1 MSNFHIHP
9 PRAPLPRHFTK
20 PSFWKIHEIRISF
33 LTIPFLIFC
42 FNRKIILYISW
53 NPKQNVYFANSLTG
67 VPTPVLQHIVHI
79 RIRGKGYTTLYQ
91 ICYGLNSL
99 SHLLQSLNICTVL
112 HFLLSPFFLAPPFTF
127 HCLYYL
133 LTPFF
138 ALPPFTLFW
147 IRLPFTFLCTI
158 YFLLS
163 PYFVLPFSTFL
174 CTSSFYISLNFLLLP
189 YIVLPPLTFLC
200 TFSFHLFF
208 LLSAFQW
215 AKKKDGTLRPEC
227 NLAFIVKLVP
237 LKVCLRV
244 YIVFSLVSIN
254 TVSCPGPKGWKQ
266 HALFSVPAIIVLY
279 HIVQYMWQQY
289 LLIT

>member
-127 HCLYYL
+127 LCLYYL
-133 LTPFF
+133 LSPFF
-138 ALPPFTLFW
+138 ALPPFTLFC
-147 IRLPFTFLCTI
+147 IRLPFTFLCTV

-200 TFSFHLFF
+200 ASSFHLTLYFSFPPVFVLPSFTFLCTSSFNLSLCF
-208 LLSAFQW
+208 LLSPFFVLSPF
-215 AKKKDGTLRPEC
+215 T
-227 NLAFIVKLVP
+227 
-237 LKVCLRV
+237 
-244 YIVFSLVSIN
+244 FSSSSL
-254 TVSCPGPKGWKQ
+254 
-266 HALFSVPAIIVLY
+266 HFSEQRRKMVLY
-279 HIVQYMWQQY
+279 VQNAI
-289 LLIT
+289 LPLS

>member
-127 HCLYYL
+127 LCLYYL
-133 LTPFF
+133 LSPFF
-138 ALPPFTLFW
+138 AYVFPSPFFVQYTSSFHLTLYFLFPPFFVLPPFT
-147 IRLPFTFLCTI
+147 FLW
-158 YFLLS
+158 
-163 PYFVLPFSTFL
+163 
-174 CTSSFYISLNFLLLP
+174 TSSFYLTLYFLL
-189 YIVLPPLTFLC
+189 
-200 TFSFHLFF
+200 
-208 LLSAFQW
+208 
-215 AKKKDGTLRPEC
+215 
-227 NLAFIVKLVP
+227 
-237 LKVCLRV
+237 
-244 YIVFSLVSIN
+244 
-254 TVSCPGPKGWKQ
+254 
-266 HALFSVPAIIVLY
+266 
-279 HIVQYMWQQY
+279 
-289 LLIT
+289 